1 MSLMQ
6 EYNETRLKAAGEKA
20 PSFVL
25 HDQNGHK
32 VTLNQLIADGYAIL
46 YFYSHDGA
54 PGLEEELQELNEYQT
69 KFQEM
74 GGYVAAISQDDVKT
88 HKTYSDKNNLSLT
101 LLADPDQSVAN
112 QYGVKSTSG
121 VNVRATFVVEQNQ
134 EIVRIFSSRR
144 SRSHIEDIY
153 TNLTRPSVN

>member
-25 HDQNGHK
+25 HDQKGHK
-32 VTLNQLIADGYAIL
+32 VTLNQLISDGYAIL

-54 PGLEEELQELNEYQT
+54 PGLEEELLELNEYQE
-69 KFQEM
+69 KFQKM
-74 GGYVAAISQDDVKT
+74 GGRVAAISQDTVET
-88 HKTYSDKNNLSLT
+88 HKSYADKQNLSLT
-101 LLADPDQSVAN
+101 LLADPDQEVAD

-121 VNVRATFVVEQNQ
+121 INVRATFVVDQHQ

-153 TNLTRPSVN
+153 MNLSRPSVN